1 LPVASV
7 SNPVNMNAI
16 KDLCSTLSTKCPG
29 CFGFLDEDEHRFIVY
44 PGSPTT
50 SSTFHSTVTLDT
62 LLQNAHS
69 EISKKPSVPVADD
82 ISTLGIR
89 LLELCF
95 GTTLESNEFR
105 KQLPV
110 GDSVTGRIL
119 DYAAAIQWSKMV
131 SEEAGPEYA
140 EAIEWCLHAKQVSDG
155 SWRKEIWTHVIL
167 PLDACHRQVSQKSPP
182 T

>member
-1 LPVASV
+1 
-7 SNPVNMNAI
+7 
-16 KDLCSTLSTKCPG
+16 
-29 CFGFLDEDEHRFIVY
+29 
-44 PGSPTT
+44 
-50 SSTFHSTVTLDT
+50 
-62 LLQNAHS
+62 
-69 EISKKPSVPVADD
+69 
-82 ISTLGIR
+82 

-110 GDSVTGRIL
+110 GDSITGPIL

-131 SEEAGPEYA
+131 SEEAGPGYA